1 MTAEQEA
8 GEGGGSIAWTEI
20 ETLKG
25 TRFGAL
31 VADLEEIIREKR
43 DLEEREKAIRDLIE
57 PFVQNLP
64 YSVRAGYSSM
74 KWYPPGQ
81 RESLDRALL
90 VKAGVTPD
98 QIQAGLKKSP
108 RKGYLEVRPAKGDPI
123 PASGVSS

>member
-1 MTAEQEA
+1 MTQPVEE
-8 GEGGGSIAWTEI
+8 GEGSKPWTEI

-31 VADLEEIIREKR
+31 VADLEEITREKR

-57 PFVQNLP
+57 PFVQNLTH
-64 YSVRAGYSSM
+64 SVRAGYSSV
-74 KWYPPGQ
+74 KWHPPGT

-123 PASGVSS
+123 PASGVVS